1 MRPPRFYNRH
11 GRWCYDGAGA
21 KGDFASRHANA
32 QPKMGS
38 ACMSSHCQ
46 RRIIVNAGRF
56 TLLLLVL
63 LIQGCNAC
71 WITKP
76 ANPIEAV
83 TLYEV
88 RFHRYFQPGSF
99 SALLDG
105 ENVTAQF
112 APTPAQSGSASM
124 VRNAP
129 FTGGETLGVYISP
142 PPILLP
148 SGGHIEQSQNQGPS
162 SGQLPSGE
170 RAHTFSVS
178 CDAIPGVILG
188 HGDSVTF
195 YPLHFTASLPSPVNI
210 PPGGAALNM
219 TLAADRPL
227 SAPVAVTISAHLL
240 GSTPGPANHIRINGA
255 APGAPVVVTLSPGG
269 APAPFYVQSV
279 SPGGFWLRLEAP
291 GAQVGSVTGVAH

>member
-1 MRPPRFYNRH
+1 
-11 GRWCYDGAGA
+11 
-21 KGDFASRHANA
+21 
-32 QPKMGS
+32 
-38 ACMSSHCQ
+38 
-46 RRIIVNAGRF
+46 VNAGRLA
-56 TLLLLVL
+56 LLLLVL

-76 ANPIEAV
+76 ANPIETV

-112 APTPAQSGSASM
+112 APAPAQSGKSSM

-129 FTGGETLGVYISP
+129 FTGGETLDAYISL
-142 PPILLP
+142 PPILVP
-148 SGGHIEQSQNQGPS
+148 SGGHVEQSQSQDPS
-162 SGQLPSGE
+162 VGQLPSGK

-188 HGDSVTF
+188 HGDSLTF
-195 YPLHFTASLPSPVNI
+195 YPLHFTASPSSPVNI
-210 PPGGAALNM
+210 PAGGAALNM
-219 TLAADRPL
+219 TLIADRPL

-255 APGAPVVVTLSPGG
+255 APGAPSVVTLLPGG
-269 APAPFYVQSV
+269 APAQFYVQSV
-279 SPGGFWLRLEAP
+279 SPGGFWLRLETP
-291 GAQVGSVTGVAH
+291 GAQGGAVTGVAH